1 MFSVLRPFLF
11 KLDPETT
18 HDLAIKSLKFNY
30 LPRKMF
36 EVEDEQILNI
46 ELLGKNFPNPIGL
59 AAGFDKS
66 AEVYNSLLKFG
77 FGFVEVGTVTPLKQ
91 FGNPRPRI
99 FRLEEDSALINR
111 LGFNNDGIEIIKN
124 RIKSEK
130 KKGVLGIN
138 IGPNKNT
145 KDQKNDFCLGLKNF
159 FDIADYITINISSP
173 NTEGLRDFHDQ
184 EKLKDL
190 LLALNKIKNENKINI
205 PLLLKISPDIV
216 DNHIS
221 EIADVAIKNDISGI
235 ILTNTTN
242 SNRDKLMNNFKKEE
256 GGLSG
261 KPLQQISTDMIKKF
275 YKQLNECFEDFV
287 FVTDGDQIVAC
298 AALRHYKDEKKGE
311 IYALAVN
318 KEYHNT
324 GVSSQLMEKLMKR
337 ASDFD
342 LIGIFALSKYGG
354 RFFLRHGFVE
364 GVISALPLTR
374 QKSYDHQR
382 KSTIYLK
389 KL

>member
-1 MFSVLRPFLF
+1 MFSILRPFLF
-11 KLDPETT
+11 SLDPETA

-30 LPRKMF
+30 LPSKMF
-36 EVEDEQILNI
+36 EVEDEQILNT

-66 AEVYNSLLKFG
+66 AEVYNSLLRFG

-91 FGNPRPRI
+91 FGNSKPRI
-99 FRLEEDSALINR
+99 FRLEEDGALINR
-111 LGFNNDGIEIIKN
+111 LGFNNDGIEIIKK

-205 PLLLKISPDIV
+205 PLLLKISPDII

-235 ILTNTTN
+235 ILTNTTDN
-242 SNRDKLMNNFKKEE
+242 NRDKLTNNFKKEE
-256 GGLSG
+256 GELSG

-275 YKQLNECFEDFV
+275 YKQLNGKIPIIGVGGVNSGKSAYEKITAGASLLQLYTGLVYKGPLLVKNIKKELI
-287 FVTDGDQIVAC
+287 QI
-298 AALRHYKDEKKGE
+298 LKSEGLNNIKDAVGKG
-311 IYALAVN
+311 L
-318 KEYHNT
+318 
-324 GVSSQLMEKLMKR
+324 
-337 ASDFD
+337 
-342 LIGIFALSKYGG
+342 
-354 RFFLRHGFVE
+354 
-364 GVISALPLTR
+364 
-374 QKSYDHQR
+374 
-382 KSTIYLK
+382 
-389 KL
+389 

>member
-66 AEVYNSLLKFG
+66 GEVYNSLLKFG
-77 FGFVEVGTVTPLKQ
+77 FGFIEIGTVTPLKQ
-91 FGNPRPRI
+91 FGNPKPRI
-99 FRLEEDSALINR
+99 FRLEDDSALINR

-145 KDQKNDFCLGLKNF
+145 KDQKNDFCIGLKNF
-159 FDIADYITINISSP
+159 FDIADYITVNISSP

-184 EKLKDL
+184 EKLEDL
-190 LLALNKIKNENKINI
+190 LLALNKIKSENKINI
-205 PLLLKISPDIV
+205 PLLLKISPDIK
-216 DNHIS
+216 DNQIS
-221 EIADVAIKNDISGI
+221 EIAVTAIKNDISGI

-242 SNRDKLMNNFKKEE
+242 SNKDKLISDFKKEE

-261 KPLQQISTDMIKKF
+261 EPLQQISTNMIKKF
-275 YKQLNECFEDFV
+275 YKQLNGKIPIIGVGGVNSGKSAYEKIIAGASLLQLYTGLVYKGPSIVKNIKKELI
-287 FVTDGDQIVAC
+287 QI
-298 AALRHYKDEKKGE
+298 LK
-311 IYALAVN
+311 
-318 KEYHNT
+318 
-324 GVSSQLMEKLMKR
+324 
-337 ASDFD
+337 
-342 LIGIFALSKYGG
+342 
-354 RFFLRHGFVE
+354 VE
-364 GVISALPLTR
+364 GLNNIKDAIGKNL
-374 QKSYDHQR
+374 
-382 KSTIYLK
+382 
-389 KL
+389 

>member
-1 MFSVLRPFLF
+1 MFSILRPFLF
-11 KLDPETT
+11 SLDPETA

-30 LPRKMF
+30 LPSKMF
-36 EVEDEQILNI
+36 EVEDEQILNT
-46 ELLGKNFPNPIGL
+46 ELLGKNFPNPVGL

-66 AEVYNSLLKFG
+66 AEVYNSLLRFG

-91 FGNPRPRI
+91 FGNSKPRI
-99 FRLEEDSALINR
+99 FRLEEDGALINR
-111 LGFNNDGIEIIKN
+111 LGFNNDGIEIIKK

-159 FDIADYITINISSP
+159 FDIADYITVNISSP

-275 YKQLNECFEDFV
+275 YKQLNGKIPIIGVGGVNSGKSAYEKITAGASLLQLYTGLVYKGPLLVKNIKKELI
-287 FVTDGDQIVAC
+287 QI
-298 AALRHYKDEKKGE
+298 LKSEGLNNIKDAVGKG
-311 IYALAVN
+311 L
-318 KEYHNT
+318 
-324 GVSSQLMEKLMKR
+324 
-337 ASDFD
+337 
-342 LIGIFALSKYGG
+342 
-354 RFFLRHGFVE
+354 
-364 GVISALPLTR
+364 
-374 QKSYDHQR
+374 
-382 KSTIYLK
+382 
-389 KL
+389 

>member
-1 MFSVLRPFLF
+1 MFSIFRPFLF
-11 KLDPETT
+11 SLDPETA

-30 LPRKMF
+30 LPSKMF
-36 EVEDEQILNI
+36 EVEDEQILNT

-66 AEVYNSLLKFG
+66 AEVYNSLLRFG

-91 FGNPRPRI
+91 FGNSKPRI
-99 FRLEEDSALINR
+99 FRLEEDGALINR
-111 LGFNNDGIEIIKN
+111 LGFNNDGIEIIKK

-235 ILTNTTN
+235 ILTNTTD

-275 YKQLNECFEDFV
+275 YKQLNGKIPIIGVGGVNSGKSAYEKITAGASLLQLYTGLVYKGPLLVKNIKKELI
-287 FVTDGDQIVAC
+287 QI
-298 AALRHYKDEKKGE
+298 LKSEGLNNIKDAVGKG
-311 IYALAVN
+311 L
-318 KEYHNT
+318 
-324 GVSSQLMEKLMKR
+324 
-337 ASDFD
+337 
-342 LIGIFALSKYGG
+342 
-354 RFFLRHGFVE
+354 
-364 GVISALPLTR
+364 
-374 QKSYDHQR
+374 
-382 KSTIYLK
+382 
-389 KL
+389 